1 MTSCNGTPAPE
12 AQDKVTAL
20 TPQVASL
27 FQGKSDVVFVDPRP
41 AAAIVATTGIIPG
54 AHNVA
59 LNDIQEGNLPHVLN
73 DINKHVI
80 TSCQAGPMG
89 ARAAQELAKRGF
101 TRVNYIEGGT
111 QGWLDAG
118 YPTDR

>member
-1 MTSCNGTPAPE
+1 MTSCNGTPAPD
-12 AQDKVTAL
+12 AQAKITGM
-20 TPQVASL
+20 TPQVAAM

-59 LNDIQEGNLPHVLN
+59 LSDIQEGNLPFDLN
-73 DINKHVI
+73 DRNKHVI

-89 ARAAQELAKRGF
+89 ARAAQELAKLGF

-111 QGWLDAG
+111 QGWIDAG
-118 YPTDR
+118 FSTDR